1 MEALKKLDHDGSETF
16 ANTNKFLTYKVL
28 ISVFSFVLTIIIE
41 ITVLFPVEF
50 EDLSYGNGPSKFEEH
65 PNFEAYSIWF
75 YVAKEIWCLQEQKRV
90 WNLREPYLF
99 IGKWNLD
106 NEYR

>member
-1 MEALKKLDHDGSETF
+1 M
-16 ANTNKFLTYKVL
+16 
-28 ISVFSFVLTIIIE
+28 SVFSFVLTIIIE
-41 ITVLFPVEF
+41 TTVLFPVEF
-50 EDLSYGNGPSKFEEH
+50 EHLSYGNGPSKFEEH

-75 YVAKEIWCLQEQKRV
+75 HVANEIWYLQEQKRA

-106 NEYR
+106 NEYRWKTR